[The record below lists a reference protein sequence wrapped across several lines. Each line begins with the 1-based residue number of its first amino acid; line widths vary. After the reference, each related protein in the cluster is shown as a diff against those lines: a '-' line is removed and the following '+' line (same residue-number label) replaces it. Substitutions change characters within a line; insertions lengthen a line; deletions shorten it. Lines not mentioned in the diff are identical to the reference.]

1 MRLRLRLRIRLRLR
15 LVFRVRVKAKPYAC
29 MGLVHRRVQYT
40 MHRVC
45 STQCIGWVV
54 HHPWQYTMRCST
66 PYMGCA
72 VHVGAWV
79 GG

>member
-15 LVFRVRVKAKPYAC
+15 LMFRVRVKAKPYAC

-54 HHPWQYTMRCST
+54 HHP
-66 PYMGCA
+66 
-72 VHVGAWV
+72 
-79 GG
+79 